1 LVTGASNGI
10 GKAFAEE
17 AASRG
22 WNVLLVALPEP
33 ALEEVNQSLKQ
44 QYPDQNFDALGINL
58 MDPASPEKVFDW
70 CRQKGYV
77 VNILINNAGLGNSGP
92 FESKPAQFYYGQL
105 QLNIVSLV
113 GLTHY
118 FLPMLKEVPKAY
130 VLNVASMAGF
140 YDIPFKGI
148 YSASKKFVLGFSRSL
163 NKELESTSVSI
174 TALCP
179 GGVLTNDDVKLRTQE
194 LGWVA
199 RKSAMLPEDVAA
211 YTIDKMLASKQVVL
225 PGTLNKVMRFV
236 SKLIPYSVRM
246 DMMANQFVK
255 NSK

>member
-1 LVTGASNGI
+1 MSNSKGYTLVTGASNGI

-33 ALEEVNQSLKQ
+33 ALDEVTQALQQ
-44 QYPDQNFDALGINL
+44 QYPDQHFDALGVNL
-58 MDPASPEKVFDW
+58 MEKEAPKQVFDW
-70 CRQKGYV
+70 CQERGYA
-77 VNILINNAGLGNSGP
+77 VNTLINNAGLGNSGP
-92 FESKPAQFYYGQL
+92 FESLPASFYYGQM
-105 QLNIVSLV
+105 QLNMVSLV
-113 GLTHY
+113 ALIHH
-118 FLPMLKEVPKAY
+118 FLPMLKKHDKGY

-163 NKELESTSVSI
+163 NKELEKTSVSV

-194 LGWVA
+194 LGLVA
-199 RKSAMLPEDVAA
+199 RKSAMPR
-211 YTIDKMLASKQVVL
+211 KMWRSIPWTKCFRANRLFYQVRSIRSCA
-225 PGTLNKVMRFV
+225 P
-236 SKLIPYSVRM
+236 
-246 DMMANQFVK
+246 
-255 NSK
+255 